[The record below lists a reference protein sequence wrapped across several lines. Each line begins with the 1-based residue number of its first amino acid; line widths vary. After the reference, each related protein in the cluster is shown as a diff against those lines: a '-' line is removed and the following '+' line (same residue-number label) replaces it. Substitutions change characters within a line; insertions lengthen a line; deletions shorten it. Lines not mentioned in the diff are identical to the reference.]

1 MEKLKIELTRDEAI
15 DLLEMVMEHG
25 HRHNGEHRAIAQK
38 LFEKIFPKFED

>member
-1 MEKLKIELTRDEAI
+1 MQTLKIELTREEAT

-25 HRHNGEHRAIAQK
+25 HRHQHEHREIAQK